1 MPETMTPKTT
11 QVSMALDDTVSG
23 LQRIN
28 SIIDDAEC
36 YVSDSRAGI
45 FLISFLKLRVLTK
58 GKGMEQLLR
67 EMQEI
72 EENLGG
78 FMEGIVFL

>member
-1 MPETMTPKTT
+1 MPETT
-11 QVSMALDDTVSG
+11 QVSLALDDAVSG

-45 FLISFLKLRVLTK
+45 SLFHF
-58 GKGMEQLLR
+58 
-67 EMQEI
+67 
-72 EENLGG
+72 
-78 FMEGIVFL
+78 